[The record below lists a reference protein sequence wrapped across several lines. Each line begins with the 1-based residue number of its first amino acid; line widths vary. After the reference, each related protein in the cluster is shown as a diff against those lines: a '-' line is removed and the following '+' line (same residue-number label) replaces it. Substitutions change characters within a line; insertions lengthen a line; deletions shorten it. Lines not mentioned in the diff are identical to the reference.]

1 MMKFSVAA
9 AATMFALA
17 ATMSGALAQTPQ
29 QKGPAPAQA
38 QQKGPAAAQKASPPQ
53 YNVSPAALAAAKE
66 LLLLKNASAVYQGA
80 VVSTIT
86 NVRNSLMQSNIN
98 LQKDIDEISLKLAR
112 DLTGRESEIAEGMA
126 VIYGTNF
133 TEQELKDLVA
143 FYKTPLGKKTL
154 EMEPKSIEQSLNW
167 MRNWSEDLAQEVNER
182 YRDELKK
189 RGKDL

>member
-9 AATMFALA
+9 AATMFALT
-17 ATMSGALAQTPQ
+17 ATMSGALAQAQQ
-29 QKGPAPAQA
+29 QKGPASAQA
-38 QQKGPAAAQKASPPQ
+38 QQKGPAPQRAASPQ
-53 YNVSPAALAAAKE
+53 QSNVSPAAIAAAKE
-66 LLLLKNASAVYQGA
+66 LLMLKNASAVYQGA
-80 VVSTIT
+80 VVATLT

-98 LQKDIDEISLKLAR
+98 LQKDIDEVSLKLAR
-112 DLTGRESEIAEGMA
+112 DLTGRESDILEGMA
-126 VIYGTNF
+126 VIYATNF
-133 TEQELKDLVA
+133 GEQDLKDLVA

-182 YRDELKK
+182 FRDEIKK